1 MRAVLIMNP
10 TSGVVT
16 PTVPSVV
23 SKEHEEAI
31 LAVLRRYGIE
41 PELMYTTPEEP
52 GMSQAKQAAA
62 QGGGEGAEV
71 VIAAG
76 GDGTIHE
83 VATGLIGTQS
93 TLGIIPLGTMNNLA
107 TSLNIPATI
116 EAACEVIAKGEVHPI
131 DVGEINKHTFIEVAG
146 VGLEAALS
154 APGEEIRRHGF
165 LSTLRAIITG
175 LKILLAYKPA
185 RLRITF
191 DKREHRSYK
200 AIQVTICNS
209 PYHGLHFHA
218 ALDPVMDDGLLDVVI
233 YKNFSKLEY
242 IKHAISISQGR
253 RVLEP
258 KAVYRQVKS
267 LRITT
272 DQPMEIHAD
281 GLPHGYTPAVVRV
294 LPGALRVLVPGVP
307 APGLDKEKDAGQPAN
322 QAPTSPG
329 RQSRLFRVPLVGVVG
344 GG

>member
-31 LAVLRRYGIE
+31 LAGLRRYGIE
-41 PELMYTTPEEP
+41 PEVVYTTPEEA

-62 QGGGEGAEV
+62 QGGVEGAEV

-93 TLGIIPLGTMNNLA
+93 ILGIIPLGTMNNLA
-107 TSLNIPATI
+107 TSLNIPDSI
-116 EAACEVIAKGEVHPI
+116 DAACEVIAKGETRSI
-131 DVGEINKHTFIEVAG
+131 DVGQINKHIFVEVAG

-154 APGEEIRRHGF
+154 SPGEELRRRGF
-165 LSTLRAIITG
+165 LSTLHGIITG
-175 LKILLAYKPA
+175 LKILLTYKSA

-191 DKREHRSYK
+191 DECERRSYK
-200 AIQVTICNS
+200 AIQVTICNA
-209 PYHGLHFHA
+209 PYHGLHFQAPPHT
-218 ALDPVMDDGLLDVVI
+218 VMNDGFLDVVI

-242 IKHAISISQGR
+242 IKHALSISQGR

-258 KAVYRQVKS
+258 KAIYRQVKS

-307 APGLDKEKDAGQPAN
+307 APGFDKEKDAGQPAN

-329 RQSRLFRVPLVGVVG
+329 R
-344 GG
+344 